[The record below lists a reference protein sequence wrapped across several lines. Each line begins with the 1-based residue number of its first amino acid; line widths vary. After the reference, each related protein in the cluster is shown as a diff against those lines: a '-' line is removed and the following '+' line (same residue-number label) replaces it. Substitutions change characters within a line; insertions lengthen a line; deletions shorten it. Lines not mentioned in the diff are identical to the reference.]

1 VSHANRN
8 FLHGSLSTRLV
19 LIIGVP
25 AALFLAG
32 VIAWVGVRD
41 YRQVLEQ
48 TRRQAFDLATL
59 EASRLNGVL
68 GQAARI
74 PEMHAAVLESGA
86 LKTLADVEG
95 HLINTIN
102 RHSGLLYGTCL
113 AFEAN
118 QFFPDQ
124 THFAPYAYWKNSAPQ
139 FVVLQPPEYDHFQW
153 DWYKLPKSTGKAQ
166 WTEPF
171 YDEGGGN
178 VLMTTRTVP
187 LFRTQAGE
195 RKFWGVATIDIAID
209 TLISSLEAIKVADT
223 GYAFLIS
230 PTGRYLS
237 FPDRNQVFHA
247 HLQDKSPGLAEEIM
261 NKEMGFVRHADPL
274 RQQDS
279 WIAFSTVQNGGFI
292 LALVYPRHEVVRP
305 ALNSLIEFGSIA
317 LVGITGLFVALIFIS
332 KTVTK
337 PIRNLAEA
345 AGKIADGDLNHPLD
359 QHGPIRE
366 VRDLAHAFSKMTRDL
381 ITRMTEL
388 QETSAS
394 KARLTGELNAAR
406 RIQTSMLPGKWST
419 HTAWPHHADI
429 ALDAVMQPARE
440 IGGDFYDHRFLDERR
455 LSILIGDV
463 SGKGVPA
470 ALFMAM
476 TQTLFKGY
484 AGPHTTPVDI
494 MRHVNDA
501 LCNETHT
508 GMFVTLVYAVLDVQ
522 TGELEFCNAGHASP
536 LLVQPGG
543 QIQPLRSERHPA
555 LGLMRKHVFTSST
568 FKVQPGEKVIFYT
581 DGVTEAFNASQELFG
596 QHRLESLLLQKAD
609 EPVEEITQ
617 SIMEAVRLHTG
628 DEETSDDITVLAIKM
643 SSRPSR

>member
-1 VSHANRN
+1 MPNADRK
-8 FLHGSLSTRLV
+8 LLQGSLSTRLV
-19 LIIGVP
+19 LTIGVP
-25 AALFLAG
+25 AAIFLAG
-32 VIAWVGVRD
+32 VIAWVGLRD
-41 YRQVLEQ
+41 YRHALEQ
-48 TRRQAFDLATL
+48 TRRQAVDLATL

-86 LKTLADVEG
+86 LKTLSDIQG
-95 HLINTIN
+95 HLTNTLN

-113 AFEAN
+113 AFEPN
-118 QFFPDQ
+118 EFFPDQ
-124 THFAPYAYWKNSAPQ
+124 THFAPYAYWKGSATQ
-139 FVVLQPPEYDHFQW
+139 FVVLQPPDYDHFKW
-153 DWYKLPKSTGKAQ
+153 DWYNIPKSTGKAQ
-166 WTEPF
+166 WTEPY

-178 VLMTTRTVP
+178 VLMTTRSVP
-187 LFRTQAGE
+187 MFRTEANE
-195 RKFWGVATIDIAID
+195 RRFWGVATIDIALD
-209 TLISSLEAIKVADT
+209 SLISSLAAIKVADT

-230 PTGRYLS
+230 PNGRYLS

-247 HLQDKSPGLAEEIM
+247 NLQDKNPHLAKEIM
-261 NKEMGFVRHADPL
+261 PKDTGFIRHADPL

-279 WIAFSTVQNGGFI
+279 WIAFSTVQNGGFT
-292 LALVYPRHEVVRP
+292 LALVYPRDEVIKP
-305 ALNSLIEFGSIA
+305 ALRSLLELAAIA
-317 LVGITGLFVALIFIS
+317 LLGIVGLFLALIFIS
-332 KTVTK
+332 HTVTR

-345 AGKIADGDLNHPLD
+345 AGKIADGDLDYPLD
-359 QHGPIRE
+359 KRVAIRE
-366 VRDLAHAFSKMTRDL
+366 VRDLALAFGKMTRDL
-381 ITRMTEL
+381 RTRMAQL

-394 KARLTGELNAAR
+394 KARITGELNAAR

-484 AGPHTTPVDI
+484 AGPQTTPVDI

-522 TGELEFCNAGHASP
+522 SGELELCNAGHASP
-536 LLVQPGG
+536 LLVKPEGE
-543 QIQPLRSERHPA
+543 ILPLLSERHPA
-555 LGLMRKHVFTSST
+555 LGLMRKHLFTSSR
-568 FKVQPGEKVIFYT
+568 FQMKPGEKVIFYT
-581 DGVTEAFNASQELFG
+581 DGVTEAFNSDQELFG
-596 QHRLESLLLQKAD
+596 QQRLESLLLQKAQD
-609 EPVEEITQ
+609 PVEDLTQ
-617 SIMEAVRLHTG
+617 SIMEAVRMHTG

-643 SSRPSR
+643 STRPPR